1 MSDYPDIIQGAKPGH
16 LIHRPTLLPV
26 ATYVILGLNFLVF
39 VLMVAMDASTLP
51 KLNDLLARIATGM
64 STNPEF
70 LLRLGASFGP
80 YTRRGEYW
88 RLVMPMFLHIGL
100 LHLVINN
107 YSLYVLGRL
116 LEPIYGYGRFAF
128 LYVVA
133 GVGSAII
140 SMSMSDKVSAG
151 ASGAIFG
158 LAGIMLVAGYLHRGS
173 IPRQWG
179 RAFGRGMLPIIVLN
193 LALGGALHQW
203 VDNWAHLG
211 GLVTGCILALLIP
224 PPKRDFI
231 PGQPMEEHSQALV
244 VIPIVVVA
252 IAAGFTVQN
261 YRAYSAVTN
270 LLLQGDRFLAV
281 KRDDW
286 ALERFRQAA
295 LRLPRDERP
304 HLAMGSLYLK
314 DKKWTD
320 AISEFNQ
327 ALQLGSMPLAPQIG
341 LAKAYQGMGN
351 TAKAREALQAVEKDF
366 SDTAPEQAELGGI
379 YSESKLD
386 SEAASH
392 YERAVRL
399 KPDFAEAQNN
409 LARLYAT
416 SDDPKVRNPQA
427 ALVHAKV
434 AVQLTQWKQA
444 YVIDTLAEALY
455 VNQQFDE
462 AVKAETKALALEPRN
477 QEYAEHMARYQK
489 AAASLPEK
497 KRSV

>member
-1 MSDYPDIIQGAKPGH
+1 MSDYPDIILGAKPGH

-39 VLMVAMDASTLP
+39 VLMVFIDASTLP
-51 KLNDLLARIATGM
+51 KLNDLVSRIVTGM
-64 STNPEF
+64 STDPEF

-107 YSLYVLGRL
+107 YSLFVLGRL

-128 LYVVA
+128 MYLVA
-133 GVGSAII
+133 GAGSAIV

-179 RAFGRGMLPIIVLN
+179 RAFGRGMLPVIVLN

-224 PPKRDFI
+224 PPTRDFI

-244 VIPIVVVA
+244 AIPIVVVA
-252 IAAGFTVQN
+252 IAGACTVQN
-261 YRAYSAVTN
+261 YRASSAVTN
-270 LLLQGDRFLAV
+270 LLVQGDRFAAV

-286 ALERFRQAA
+286 ALERYRQAA
-295 LRLPRDERP
+295 LRLPRDDRP
-304 HLAMGSLYLK
+304 HERLGLLYLRE
-314 DKKWTD
+314 KKWTD
-320 AISEFNQ
+320 AIREFNQ
-327 ALQLGSMPLAPQIG
+327 AVQLGSVSLAPQIG
-341 LAKAYQGMGN
+341 LVQAYQGVGN
-351 TAKAREALQAVEKDF
+351 TSKVREALQAVEKDF
-366 SDTAPEQAELGGI
+366 TDTASDQAALAAI
-379 YSESKLD
+379 YAESKLD

-409 LARLYAT
+409 LAWLYAT
-416 SDDPKVRNPQA
+416 SDDPKVRNPQT
-427 ALVHAKV
+427 ALAHAKV
-434 AVQLTQWKQA
+434 AVELTQWKQA
-444 YVIDTLAEALY
+444 FVIDTLAEALY

-462 AVKAETKALALEPRN
+462 AVKAETKALALEPHN
-477 QEYAEHMARYQK
+477 QGYLERMARYRK
-489 AAASLPEK
+489 AAESLPEK
-497 KRSV
+497 KSPS